1 MTKLQTINDLV
12 DVVAAALSPKERTT
26 LDVLATS
33 KLRFSIHNIEVERAR
48 SVIVVTMKDGR
59 TFELEARQL

>member
-48 SVIVVTMKDGR
+48 SVTMKDGR

>member
-12 DVVAAALSPKERTT
+12 DVVAAALSPKGRTT
-26 LDVLATS
+26 LDALATA
-33 KLRFSIHNIEVERAR
+33 KLRSSIRNVEVERAR